1 MQWTTKISRLVSAVV
16 LGALVTSMMSAC
28 GFANNISPVDI
39 SVRDASLELAFCE
52 GGAVEYI
59 LVQQRVVGADGNR
72 VWEPVWEGS
81 GRLVA
86 RPGDTLLLDDS
97 VEGFVGNAVGS
108 LEVEEGTKYALT
120 ITFAPTRAGEPPS
133 EFGPTF
139 NAPSGGFA
147 EGVWLDFSGNASSTP
162 CG

>member
-1 MQWTTKISRLVSAVV
+1 MRWTTKISRIVSAVV
-16 LGALVTSMMSAC
+16 LGALVTAMMSSC
-28 GFANNISPVDI
+28 VFANNISPVDI
-39 SVRDASLELAFCE
+39 SVRDASFELAFCE
-52 GGAVEYI
+52 GGAAEYI

-97 VEGFVGNAVGS
+97 VEGLVGSAVGS
-108 LEVEEGTKYALT
+108 VEAKEGTKYAVT
-120 ITFAPTRAGEPPS
+120 ITFAPTHAGDPPS

-139 NAPSGGFA
+139 NAPSGGLE

-162 CG
+162 CD